1 LPDSTRRPPL
11 SYYQTPLPDVDYAE
25 LQGKLIVIEGPDA
38 VGRSTQVRGL
48 KLWLEELGHAVLDTG
63 MARSALAGKGI
74 KEAKEGNTLGP
85 RTMTLFYTTDFAD
98 RLENEIIPALRAG
111 FVVLMDRYIFSI
123 MARAI
128 ARGENRAWINRLAGF
143 ALVPHAVYYL
153 RAEVKD
159 LITRVVVGKG
169 AFDYWE
175 SGLDLGFGPEMYT
188 SFLRYQ
194 SRLIRVFDQLAVPY
208 GFQVVDASQSAD
220 QVFNELKSSI
230 LTIFEGQADAPAAST
245 TKKKGPGRSSPRGGR
260 AGLNPARRFEI
271 GAG

>member
-1 LPDSTRRPPL
+1 
-11 SYYQTPLPDVDYAE
+11 
-25 LQGKLIVIEGPDA
+25 
-38 VGRSTQVRGL
+38 
-48 KLWLEELGHAVLDTG
+48 
-63 MARSALAGKGI
+63 
-74 KEAKEGNTLGP
+74 
-85 RTMTLFYTTDFAD
+85 
-98 RLENEIIPALRAG
+98 
-111 FVVLMDRYIFSI
+111 MDRYIFSI

-230 LTIFEGQADAPAAST
+230 LTIFEPQAEAPAAPGTRAPKKKSSAGP
-245 TKKKGPGRSSPRGGR
+245 KKGPSRSS
-260 AGLNPARRFEI
+260 ARNKV
-271 GAG
+271 ASAL